1 MKPCNERM
9 PVLMLMAV
17 VFIVCGLFSV
27 ASAQRVVKVAPTE
40 FGILNSTIAGD
51 TTATGARVDS
61 NTVYELERGPLAYYS
76 LNGTITHSGYHLTIV
91 AEEGE
96 GERPKLMP
104 GIISGGE
111 ASRCFRPKGDLTLK
125 GLYLSNVDQ
134 EGSIFSTK
142 NIIRA
147 SGEGNRII
155 IDDCHLNGD
164 HQSFIRVDSH
174 HQSYYIT
181 NSILS
186 WSVDNGRGIDR
197 RGNITDTLVVENCTF
212 YNIISK
218 VLREGGS
225 GYVKYLK
232 FNHNTFYN
240 VGEEFMEFEQIGEL
254 IFTNNLVINPAFL
267 GETSRELIVSPIME
281 GIDTVSHSELD
292 SILTAEGVIP
302 SIDFRNN
309 NFYLDPAISAALS
322 SLSLVDSLKDI
333 SGADSLVSYTVVQR
347 ALFDSLGLTLVDT
360 TTLIREAIIFTNAPV
375 MDTTLSIIST
385 VWEEFGG
392 DADYQSPFDHGG
404 VGGYG
409 ETGYG
414 TMPFDFTYPSNEGSY
429 THAEGGFPAG
439 DLNWFPELKALWESG
454 GIVALDEAEKTVP
467 RQFSLAQNYPNP
479 FNPETVI
486 QYNLPRASDVHLTV
500 YNLLGQEVV
509 RLVTSHQGPGSYT
522 HTWNGRDAK
531 GSMVTS
537 GVYFYRLVAGDFIK
551 THKMVLLK

>member
-27 ASAQRVVKVAPTE
+27 ANAQRVVQVAPTE

-51 TTATGARVDS
+51 TTETGARVDS
-61 NTVYELERGPLAYYS
+61 NTVYELERGPLAYYT
-76 LNGTITHSGYHLTIV
+76 LNGTIEHSGYHLTIV

-197 RGNITDTLVVENCTF
+197 RGNKVDTLVVENCTF
-212 YNIISK
+212 YNLIDE

-240 VGEEFMEFEQIGEL
+240 IGDSFMDFYQIGTL

-267 GETSRELIVSPIME
+267 GEKSTALSVDPLME
-281 GIDTVSHSELD
+281 GIEPVSHAELD
-292 SILTAEGVIP
+292 SILTAEGVTP

-309 NFYLDPAISAALS
+309 NFYLDPAIGAALS
-322 SLSLVDSLKDI
+322 SLSLIDSLKDV

-360 TTLIREAIIFTNAPV
+360 STLIREAVKFTKAPI

-385 VWEEFGG
+385 VWKEFGG
-392 DADYQSPFDHGG
+392 DADYQSPFDDGG

-414 TMPFDFTYPSNEGSY
+414 TMPFDFAYVSVLSY
-429 THAEGGFPAG
+429 TGATDGGVLG
-439 DLNWFPELKALWESG
+439 DRNWTGHSLSIKDGEAL
-454 GIVALDEAEKTVP
+454 VP
-467 RQFSLAQNYPNP
+467 DVFNLSQNYPNP

-486 QYNLPRASDVHLTV
+486 QYNLPHASDVHLTV

-509 RLVTSHQGPGSYT
+509 RLVNSHQGPGSYT
-522 HTWNGRDAK
+522 HTWNGRDAR